1 MARTKIIPPEGLLN
15 DLEYTS
21 VIVSYSN
28 GIDSTGALYWA
39 IKHFPKEMIYL
50 VYCDTGCEYP
60 KNITLFYKTAKFL
73 NIKPVLLSDPRGF
86 LGLLLHERMKFP
98 DMKRRWCTGYL
109 KTAVTD
115 KWIRQHRA
123 QLASKCLF
131 LSGERRDESTG
142 REKLPELEYHST
154 TLKTKRTGDFVC
166 QWYRPCLDYHKEKM
180 FEQGRELRLKPHPCY
195 EYIGRC
201 SCMFCMFMPD
211 RHASENIKRYP
222 EIAAEYVRAEIKLQ
236 HTWKKTRSL
245 QSLFNECLDID
256 DIDED
261 LQEEYK
267 QMSLFEMLDI

>member
-1 MARTKIIPPEGLLN
+1 MARTKIIPSEWLLS

-39 IKHFPKEMIYL
+39 LKHFPKEMIYL
-50 VYCDTGCEYP
+50 LYCDTGCEYP
-60 KNITLFYKTAKFL
+60 ENITLFYKTAKFL

-98 DMKRRWCTGYL
+98 DMKHRWCTSYL

-115 KWIRQHRA
+115 KWIRQHRV
-123 QLASKCLF
+123 QLGSKCLF

-154 TLKTKRTGDFVC
+154 TLKTKRIGNFVC
-166 QWYRPCLDYHKEKM
+166 HWYRPCLDYPKGKM
-180 FEQGRELRLKPHPCY
+180 FEQGRELHLQPHPCY

-211 RHASENIKRYP
+211 RHAMENIKRYP
-222 EIAAEYVRAEIKLQ
+222 EIAAKYVRAEMQLK
-236 HTWKKTRSL
+236 HTWKKAKSL
-245 QSLFNECLDID
+245 QSLFNDCLDID

-261 LQEEYK
+261 LLEEYR
-267 QMSLFEMLDI
+267 QMSLFDVLDE

>member
-1 MARTKIIPPEGLLN
+1 
-15 DLEYTS
+15 
-21 VIVSYSN
+21 
-28 GIDSTGALYWA
+28 
-39 IKHFPKEMIYL
+39 MIYL
-50 VYCDTGCEYP
+50 IYCDTDCEYP
-60 KNITLFYKTAKFL
+60 ENIALFYKTAKFL

-86 LGLLLHERMKFP
+86 LGLLLHERLKFP

-109 KTAVTD
+109 KIAITD

-123 QLASKCLF
+123 QLGNKCLF

-154 TLKTKRTGDFVC
+154 TLRTKRLGDFIC
-166 QWYRPCLDYHKEKM
+166 HWYRPCLDYQQGKM
-180 FEQGRELRLKPHPCY
+180 FEQGKELHLETHPCY

-211 RHASENIKRYP
+211 RHAVENIKRYP
-222 EIAAEYVRAEIKLQ
+222 EIAVEYVRAEIKLQ
-236 HTWKKTRSL
+236 HTWKKARSL

-261 LQEEYK
+261 LQEEYR
-267 QMSLFEMLDI
+267 QLNLFKMLDI